1 MPDHLQVGIDFA
13 LRNVVL
19 HLAAPDGRTLASH
32 RSYTNAVSG
41 YAEAKQLLCTTLQK
55 QGYTGLDIAG
65 EATSTYWLPFF
76 LQLAGDAD
84 LAPYQ
89 PRLVL
94 LNPRWVAWYKK
105 SCGPENK
112 TDATDAYYIEE
123 KLRTQRPAAGWT
135 PQLETLPLRCY
146 TRLRFRLAQ
155 HLAGEKCYYLSQL
168 FIIASAYGQQ
178 KPFSDLFGPTS
189 RQVLQHWD
197 GIGDVPDD
205 ELADLLDE
213 WSHGRLSD
221 PLATARK
228 VATAH
233 QESFAVPA
241 VLERAVQRGL
251 DVTLAGITAVQAQ
264 IAQVD
269 QWIAEEAGQHSS
281 VSMLATIGGLGP
293 VFSSGIVAELGD
305 IERFRT
311 GEKWDK
317 RRQCMR
323 SRNLRDAEDAVAKIA
338 GLWWPRQES
347 GEFAAEDRKMS
358 KAGNHYLRYYL
369 IEAADHMRRTLPE
382 YQLFYEKKYREASRH
397 HHRRALVLTARKAV
411 GLIVGLLHRDEPY
424 RSQEERH
431 TQATQQRQADA

>member
-1 MPDHLQVGIDFA
+1 MVDHLQVGIDFA
-13 LRNVVL
+13 QRTVML
-19 HLAAPDGRTLASH
+19 HLAAPDGRPLASH
-32 RSYTNAVSG
+32 RSFSNAVSG
-41 YAEAKQLLCTTLQK
+41 YAAAKQLLCTTLQE

-65 EATSTYWLPFF
+65 EATNTYWLPFF

-84 LAPYQ
+84 LAPYE

-123 KLRTQRPAAGWT
+123 KLRTQGADAAWT
-135 PQLETLPLRCY
+135 PQLETMPLRYY
-146 TRLRFRLAQ
+146 TRLHFHLAQRLA
-155 HLAGEKCYYLSQL
+155 AEKCYYLSRL
-168 FIIASAYGQQ
+168 FLIASAYGQQ

-197 GIGDVPDD
+197 TIGDVADD

-213 WSHGRLSD
+213 WSRGRLSD
-221 PLATARK
+221 SLATARQI
-228 VATAH
+228 ATAY
-233 QESFAVPA
+233 QESFAAPPA
-241 VLERAVQRGL
+241 LELAVQRVL
-251 DVTLAGITAVQAQ
+251 TATLTGIEAIEAQ

-269 QWIAEEAGQHSS
+269 QWIAAEVQQHAG
-281 VSMLATIGGLGP
+281 VAKLATIGGVGP
-293 VFSSGIVAELGD
+293 VYASGIVAELGD
-305 IERFRT
+305 VDRFLG

-317 RRQCMR
+317 RRQRMR
-323 SRNLRDAEDAVAKIA
+323 RRNLRDAEDAVAKIA
-338 GLWWPRQES
+338 GLWWPRHES

-382 YQLFYEKKYREASRH
+382 YQRFYEQKYREASRH

-424 RSQEERH
+424 RSEEERH
-431 TQATQQRQADA
+431 TQTTQQRPADA